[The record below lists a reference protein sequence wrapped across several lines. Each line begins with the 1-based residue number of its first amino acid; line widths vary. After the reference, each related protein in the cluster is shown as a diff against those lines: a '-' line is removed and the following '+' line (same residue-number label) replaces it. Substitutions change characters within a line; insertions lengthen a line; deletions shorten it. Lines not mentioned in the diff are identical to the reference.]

1 MAYVTIRIK
10 GVEGYTRTALSKD
23 RMVLGR
29 ASTNDLP
36 VKHTSIS
43 REHCAFQR
51 EGETW
56 YIEDLGSANGTWV
69 GKVKVNGRSALAE
82 KNVVKAGRARLTFH
96 AGALNDA
103 EAAVEVGGGDGGDD
117 DDGMPAGPARS
128 RAANEPPEA
137 IACEACAAWFS
148 IAHRL
153 AGDSMPCPRC
163 GAMAKIPVLA

>member
-29 ASTNDLP
+29 ASSNDLT

-82 KNVVKAGRARLTFH
+82 KNVVKAGHARLTFH
-96 AGALNDA
+96 AGALGAA
-103 EAAVEVGGGDGGDD
+103 EAAVELGGGGDD
-117 DDGMPAGPARS
+117 DDGQPSGPVRA

-137 IACEACAAWFS
+137 IACEACGAWFS

-153 AGDSMPCPRC
+153 AGDTMPCPRC
-163 GAMAKIPVLA
+163 GAAARIPVLA